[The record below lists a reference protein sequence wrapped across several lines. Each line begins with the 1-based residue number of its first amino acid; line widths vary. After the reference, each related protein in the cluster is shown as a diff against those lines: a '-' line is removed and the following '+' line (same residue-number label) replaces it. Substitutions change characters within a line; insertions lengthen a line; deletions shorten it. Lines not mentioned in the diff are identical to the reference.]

1 MSVRDAFKHDGQKD
15 GVAMK
20 RNRLLREIRHA
31 DVGTSCEINS
41 LFNRMKLRNC
51 QEHRK

>member
-31 DVGTSCEINS
+31 DVGTSCEINPI
-41 LFNRMKLRNC
+41 FNRMKLRNC